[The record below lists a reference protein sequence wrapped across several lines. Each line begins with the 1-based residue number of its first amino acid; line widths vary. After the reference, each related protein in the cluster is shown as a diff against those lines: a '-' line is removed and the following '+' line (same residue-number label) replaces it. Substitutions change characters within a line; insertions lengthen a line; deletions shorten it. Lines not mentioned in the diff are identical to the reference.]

1 MDPLSV
7 TASVIAIATLAWQS
21 CKAAYDLVDGLAEA
35 PQAIARSKNS
45 LIETQKTLGALQQTL
60 TTASEPACVFNSVL
74 GMIELDE
81 TLKSAKRLCDEFA
94 AAITSFTNHSTKGRF
109 SKRDRFTIN
118 FRESKINKFNRELGD
133 CQRTI
138 SMVLVSIN
146 L

>member
-1 MDPLSV
+1 
-7 TASVIAIATLAWQS
+7 
-21 CKAAYDLVDGLAEA
+21 
-35 PQAIARSKNS
+35 
-45 LIETQKTLGALQQTL
+45 
-60 TTASEPACVFNSVL
+60 
-74 GMIELDE
+74 MIELDE

-94 AAITSFTNHSTKGRF
+94 ATITSFTNHSTEGKF
-109 SKRDRFTIN
+109 SKRDRLTIN